1 MQKDKDFESQL
12 EHRNQKPVFRNNVY
26 YLLIKSKKDTSN
38 KNLQIEYNKLADSQ
52 DLHSIYPISISQNK
66 NFHKAK
72 V

>member
-1 MQKDKDFESQL
+1 MKKDKDFESQL
-12 EHRNQKPVFRNNVY
+12 LKTQKPKTSVLVTMCI
-26 YLLIKSKKDTSN
+26 IKSKKEKSN